1 MSVTVFKRKMTGL
14 VEHSKSVYQFAN
26 VALLSSLPNRCQL
39 CQHRIEQLDYQRLF
53 PNQVLS
59 GICQVCL
66 AASLYQ
72 HEVCLGCGREIA
84 LLQAYCGK
92 CLKLTPM
99 LVVAPCSYH
108 QGLGP
113 LIAAIKYQQQCAP
126 LNAITQQLATRI
138 NQLIEHK
145 LIRAPQVLVP
155 VPLHPN
161 RLRQRGFNQAWLIA
175 NRLSQLLDIPLD
187 DSSLTRV
194 VDTAPQADLSG
205 KQRRKNCFNAFELS
219 DKVQYQRVALID
231 DVVTTGTTV
240 DEIAR
245 LFSQQF
251 IYVQTW
257 CLARAEA
264 PGLLD

>member
-1 MSVTVFKRKMTGL
+1 MG
-14 VEHSKSVYQFAN
+14 YQ
-26 VALLSSLPNRCQL
+26 Q
-39 CQHRIEQLDYQRLF
+39 LF
-53 PNQVLS
+53 PHKVLT
-59 GICQVCL
+59 GVCQVCL

-92 CLKLTPM
+92 CLKHKPNW
-99 LVVAPCSYH
+99 VVAPCSYH

-126 LNAITQQLATRI
+126 LNAITQQLACRI
-138 NQLIEHK
+138 ALLIKHGI
-145 LIRAPQVLVP
+145 IRRPQVLIP

-161 RLRQRGFNQAWLIA
+161 RLRHRGFNQAWLIA
-175 NRLSQLLDIPLD
+175 KELSLLTGIPLD
-187 DSSLTRV
+187 DGCLIRV
-194 VDTAPQADLSG
+194 VDTAPQTGLAG
-205 KQRRKNCFNAFELS
+205 KQRRRNCHGAFKL
-219 DKVQYQRVALID
+219 KPNMTYQRVALID

-240 DEIAR
+240 DEISR
-245 LFSQQF
+245 LFSPQF
-251 IYVQTW
+251 VHVQTW

>member
-1 MSVTVFKRKMTGL
+1 MSVTVFKRKMSGL
-14 VEHSKSVYQFAN
+14 VRRSKSVYQFAS

-39 CQHRIEQLDYQRLF
+39 CQHRVEQLDYQRLF

-72 HEVCLGCGREIA
+72 HEVCLGCGREISQ
-84 LLQAYCGK
+84 LQAYCGK
-92 CLKLTPM
+92 CLKHTPM

-126 LNAITQQLATRI
+126 INAITQQLATRVS
-138 NQLIEHK
+138 QLIEHK

-161 RLRQRGFNQAWLIA
+161 RLRERGFNQAWLIA
-175 NRLSQLLDIPLD
+175 HRLSQLLGIPID
-187 DSSLTRV
+187 DGSLTRV

-205 KQRRKNCFNAFELS
+205 KQRRNNCHNAFSLS
-219 DKVQYQRVALID
+219 AHFPYQRIALID

-240 DEIAR
+240 EEIAR
-245 LFSQQF
+245 LFTQQHV
-251 IYVQTW
+251 YVQTW

>member
-1 MSVTVFKRKMTGL
+1 MHVIVLKRTLTDVIKHG
-14 VEHSKSVYQFAN
+14 KSLYQHAS
-26 VALLSSLPNRCQL
+26 VALLGSLPNRCQL
-39 CQHRIEQLDYQRLF
+39 CQQRIEQLDYQQWF
-53 PNQVLS
+53 PYQVLS

-72 HEVCLGCGREIA
+72 HEVCLGCGREIP

-92 CLKLTPM
+92 CLKHTPM
-99 LVVAPCSYH
+99 LVIAPCSYH

-145 LIRAPQVLVP
+145 LIRAPQVLIP

-175 NRLSQLLDIPLD
+175 HRLSKILNIPLD
-187 DSSLTRV
+187 DTSLIRV
-194 VDTAPQADLSG
+194 VDTVPQADLSG
-205 KQRRKNCFNAFELS
+205 KQRRENCHNAFKLS
-219 DKVQYQRVALID
+219 DSVSYQRVALID

-245 LFSQQF
+245 LFSQQY

>member
-1 MSVTVFKRKMTGL
+1 MSKLVFANKISDL
-14 VEHSKSVYQFAN
+14 VKSSKSLYQHAS
-26 VALLSSLPNRCQL
+26 VALLGSLPNRCQL
-39 CQHRIEQLDYQRLF
+39 CQHRIEQLDYQQLF
-53 PNQVLS
+53 PRQVLS
-59 GICQVCL
+59 GICQACL

-72 HEVCLGCGREIA
+72 HEVCLGCGCSIPQ
-84 LLQAYCGK
+84 LQAYCGK
-92 CLKLTPM
+92 CLKHTPM
-99 LVVAPCSYH
+99 LVIAPCSYH

-126 LNAITQQLATRI
+126 LNAITQQLAIRVS
-138 NQLIEHK
+138 QLIEHK
-145 LIRAPQVLVP
+145 LIRAPQVLIP

-175 NRLSQLLDIPLD
+175 HRLSKLLNIPID
-187 DSSLTRV
+187 DTCLTRV
-194 VDTAPQADLSG
+194 VDTVPQAELSG
-205 KQRRKNCFNAFELS
+205 KQRRENCHNAFQLS
-219 DKVQYQRVALID
+219 KAVSYQRVALID

-251 IYVQTW
+251 TYVQTL